1 MMECILMKVKCVC
14 VCGGGVKVADVKI
27 VLVNKVPV

>member
-1 MMECILMKVKCVC
+1 MMECILMKVKC

>member
-1 MMECILMKVKCVC
+1 MKVKCVC
-14 VCGGGVKVADVKI
+14 VCVWGGVKVADVKI